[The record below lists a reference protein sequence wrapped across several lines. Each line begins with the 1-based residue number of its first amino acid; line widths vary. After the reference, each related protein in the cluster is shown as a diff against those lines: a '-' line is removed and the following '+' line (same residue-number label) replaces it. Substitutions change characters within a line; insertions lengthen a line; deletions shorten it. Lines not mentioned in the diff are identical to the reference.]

1 MAEARQSPFHASAA
15 LEDLAVLQTPIS
27 RLPYSSDLRVP
38 DPANGPSFQRVLW
51 PTLGATVAS
60 WAVAVGLA
68 PTDVCLTV
76 ETEDWACPDH
86 TIEVAT
92 IAATLALLPPL
103 ATKLAGA
110 SFPKALLGSL
120 AGSAGGL
127 GVGALGL

>member
-51 PTLGATVAS
+51 
-60 WAVAVGLA
+60 
-68 PTDVCLTV
+68 
-76 ETEDWACPDH
+76 
-86 TIEVAT
+86 
-92 IAATLALLPPL
+92 
-103 ATKLAGA
+103 
-110 SFPKALLGSL
+110 LGSL

-127 GVGALGL
+127 GVGALGLWPLTPVVHAVLSTVLGRL